1 MSAIE
6 KCPVA
11 DPGEGPVPPPP
22 LIFRPKGGPKG
33 RKNLFG
39 DRALPYS
46 PYFNPPP
53 PPLRS
58 GSADDVRLIEI

>member
-22 LIFRPKGGPKG
+22 LFSDQKEAP
-33 RKNLFG
+33 
-39 DRALPYS
+39 RAEKICLETVPS
-46 PYFNPPP
+46 PTPLISTP